1 MKPALQFLEL
11 ALKNAENIFNPYIF
25 KDKID
30 ELLSDKKEL
39 LKYIHDYKKEDF
51 DDSMLG
57 ALDYENM
64 KMEQLTEYIDNLK
77 KEVRKLKCEQRK
89 ILKAIDVLG
98 KEKVEKTLNV

>member
-25 KDKID
+25 KDKVD

-39 LKYIHDYKKEDF
+39 LKYIHEYKKEDF
-51 DDSMLG
+51 DDSMIGG
-57 ALDYENM
+57 ADYENM
-64 KMEQLTEYIDNLK
+64 KIEELSEYVNTLK
-77 KEVRKLKCEQRK
+77 KEVRKLKCEQRR

-98 KEKVEKTLNV
+98 KEKV